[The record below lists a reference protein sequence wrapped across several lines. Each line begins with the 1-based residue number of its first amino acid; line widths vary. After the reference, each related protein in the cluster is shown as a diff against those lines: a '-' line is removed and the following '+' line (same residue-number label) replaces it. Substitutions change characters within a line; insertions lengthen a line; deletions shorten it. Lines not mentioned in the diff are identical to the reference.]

1 MRKRKMDT
9 PPLLALIKTSEA
21 SGTPISE
28 QLTHE
33 LHPTLSEAIR
43 IVTAAG
49 LQVGK
54 PKKQSMQRVRN
65 LKDRV
70 GPTFVCQFADG
81 VTTRM
86 SVFTSLDRL
95 DWDRGMRLSQAAYQ
109 SRWRTRVLAQY
120 LKQNGYLRLTRWQ
133 YREPA
138 INLIAPVPPAIIA
151 VHFEQ
156 DGRVLA
162 QRTNGNAS

>member
-109 SRWRTRVLAQY
+109 SRWRTREH
-120 LKQNGYLRLTRWQ
+120 KQRW
-133 YREPA
+133 P
-138 INLIAPVPPAIIA
+138 LSVAPVPPTIVSAR
-151 VHFEQ
+151 FEQ
-156 DGRVLA
+156 DGKVLGT
-162 QRTNGNAS
+162 RP